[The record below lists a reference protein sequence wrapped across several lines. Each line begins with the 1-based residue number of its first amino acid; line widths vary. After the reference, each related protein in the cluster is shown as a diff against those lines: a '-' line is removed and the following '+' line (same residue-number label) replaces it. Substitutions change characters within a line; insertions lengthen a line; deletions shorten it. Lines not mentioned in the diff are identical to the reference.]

1 MSANPGA
8 LPGWF
13 NRRSK
18 ATDQPAA
25 APDSAAPNSGAVNN
39 HAPGQVA
46 ATGPTTAHTTTGG
59 GKDDQTP
66 VVVWEAA
73 NRMEAEIVAGR
84 LQSEGIPA
92 LIRGEALG
100 TIYGLTTGSL
110 AAANVLVPALLAEKA
125 LAILTSSVE
134 WDEAET
140 GESAEFAEA
149 DTFEPPV
156 PDHDANHGLDPNQ
169 ARNG

>member
-18 ATDQPAA
+18 ATDQPTA
-25 APDSAAPNSGAVNN
+25 APDSAAPNSSAPNSGAGNSMRE
-39 HAPGQVA
+39 QVA
-46 ATGPTTAHTTTGG
+46 ATGSTTAHTTTGG

-100 TIYGLTTGSL
+100 AIYGLTTGSL

-125 LAILTSSVE
+125 LAILTSAVE
-134 WDEAET
+134 WDDAES
-140 GESAEFAEA
+140 GESAEA

-156 PDHDANHGLDPNQ
+156 PDHDANHE
-169 ARNG
+169 RNG

>member
-13 NRRSK
+13 DRRNK
-18 ATDQPAA
+18 DDDQPHI
-25 APDSAAPNSGAVNN
+25 PQNEGVPNEGVPNKGVPEQTKV
-39 HAPGQVA
+39 HG
-46 ATGPTTAHTTTGG
+46 TTHTTTGG

-92 LIRGEALG
+92 IIRGEALG
-100 TIYGLTTGSL
+100 AIYGLTTGTL

-134 WDEAET
+134 WDDTEL
-140 GESAEFAEA
+140 GDMA
-149 DTFEPPV
+149 DADGYDV
-156 PDHDANHGLDPNQ
+156 NGGGVDANAPDRDANHNHHG
-169 ARNG
+169 